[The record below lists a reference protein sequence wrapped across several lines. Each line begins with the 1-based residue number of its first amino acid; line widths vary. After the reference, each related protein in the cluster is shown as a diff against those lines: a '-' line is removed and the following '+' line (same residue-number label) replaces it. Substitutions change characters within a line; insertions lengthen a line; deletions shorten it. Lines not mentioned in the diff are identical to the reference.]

1 MLFSDDKLAFWTLE
15 TWFFA
20 FGTCDLL
27 AGHPAGLESPTENGV
42 LTEYRSPQVTSCAD
56 TRPGLD
62 SATSDQ
68 AAEQTPLGVGEN
80 NNIQ

>member
-27 AGHPAGLESPTENGV
+27 AGHQAGRESPTENGV
-42 LTEYRSPQVTSCAD
+42 EQSTGHLRLRVVLTPARDWVDIAIGRYYFS
-56 TRPGLD
+56 
-62 SATSDQ
+62 
-68 AAEQTPLGVGEN
+68 
-80 NNIQ
+80 